1 MHLPL
6 VLSLAVAST
15 SATNLYVSSY
25 NNKITTL
32 SLTQDSSSR
41 SYALSETHTSSACPD
56 SPSWLQID
64 TTRSLLFCVNEG
76 FNTVNGSI
84 SSLSI
89 SSDGSLSEINVLD
102 TPPGPVNSAYFA
114 NRRGLAIAD
123 YEGAAISTYSVSST
137 GKLAHLEDVFFSP
150 ASNGNPPNPHQ
161 VVLDPTGQ
169 YLLVPDLGS
178 DLIRVFAFDSDS
190 LKLQTLDPL
199 VAAPGSGPRHLTF
212 WIPDN
217 TPGGTTFMY
226 LVSELAATVTS
237 YAVTYSSSGLSFK
250 ELGSEPATG
259 TTTTLPQKN
268 APAEIRVSPDN
279 RFLLISNRNDTASM
293 LPNGGK
299 SDSLSTFKLDSED
312 GKLGDVLQLWPAGG
326 SFPRSFEINKAGDLV
341 AVGLQN
347 SGAVVIIARDVES
360 GLLGDEVARAEIDGE
375 VTSVVWEE

>member
-1 MHLPL
+1 M
-6 VLSLAVAST
+6 
-15 SATNLYVSSY
+15 
-25 NNKITTL
+25 
-32 SLTQDSSSR
+32 
-41 SYALSETHTSSACPD
+41 
-56 SPSWLQID
+56 
-64 TTRSLLFCVNEG
+64 
-76 FNTVNGSI
+76 NGSI